1 MKLKNFLIVFI
12 IFFAGQNYLSANA
25 VHYLDFKLILNESN
39 AGKKAQET
47 LKKKLD
53 QGIKNID
60 TKTKKILEEEKK
72 IIEQKKIISS
82 EEYKKKVTALRKDV
96 EDLKNERAKLL
107 KGIAAKRSKARKDLL
122 KVLNPILKKYMVD
135 NKIQM
140 VIDKKNVLLADDTLN
155 LTNSIMKLLNQNLKT
170 INIE

>member
-1 MKLKNFLIVFI
+1 MKLKKFFIVFI
-12 IFFAGQNYLSANA
+12 IFFATQNYLSANA
-25 VHYLDFKLILNESN
+25 VHYLDFKSILNESN

-60 TKTKKILEEEKK
+60 AKTKKILDEEKK

-96 EDLKNERAKLL
+96 EELKNERAKLL
-107 KGIAAKRSKARKDLL
+107 KGIAVKRSKARKDLL
-122 KVLNPILKKYMVD
+122 KVLNPILKKYMLD

-155 LTNSIMKLLNQNLKT
+155 LTNNIMQLLNKNLKT

>member
-1 MKLKNFLIVFI
+1 MKFKNFFIVLI
-12 IFFAGQNYLSANA
+12 IFFATQNYLSAST
-25 VHYLDFKLILNESN
+25 VYYLDFKSILNESV

-60 TKTKKILEEEKK
+60 SKTKKILDEEKK
-72 IIEQKKIISS
+72 LIEQKKIIST
-82 EEYKKKVTALRKDV
+82 EEYKKKVTELRKDV
-96 EDLKNERAKLL
+96 EELKNQRGKLL

-122 KVLNPILKKYMVD
+122 KVLNPILEKYMIE

-140 VIDKKNVLLADDTLN
+140 VIDKKDVLLADDKLN
-155 LTNSIMKLLNQNLKT
+155 ITSKIMELLNKNLKT